1 MERMTFE
8 QWQPAVQSKVATSA
22 NLHQLLPNLSFFI
35 MLSSLIGVIGNVSQ
49 ANYAAG
55 NTFQDALARARR
67 ASGQPAVSLC
77 LNAVESAGYVATDLS
92 GNSLQRVKDLGTIPL
107 DIEVILRLLEA
118 AVLQPRWAHPDD
130 SQVLVGLAPWDR
142 LPDGAAVR
150 QDRRFGT
157 LRLAYPRSRGA
168 TATGSDAAAVAT
180 SPTNLLLRALQT
192 LADSAMSVA
201 EAVAARLGVIFNL
214 PAQDMDLAA
223 PLAMH
228 GVDSLVAV
236 ELRNWL
242 FAVAKAKVSV
252 LEILRSSSLMDFA
265 TLVIERSS
273 LVQTH

>member
-1 MERMTFE
+1 MTFE
-8 QWQPAVQSKVATSA
+8 QWQPAVQSKVASSA
-22 NLHQLLPNLSFFI
+22 NLHQLLPNNLSFFV

-67 ASGQPAVSLC
+67 TSGQPAVSLC

-92 GNSLQRVKDLGTIPL
+92 GNSLQRVKDLGTISL
-107 DIEVILRLLEA
+107 DIEVILRVLEA

-130 SQVLVGLAPWDR
+130 AQVLVGLAPWDH
-142 LPDGAAVR
+142 LPDGAAVQ

-157 LRLAYPRSRGA
+157 LHLAYPRSRGA
-168 TATGSDAAAVAT
+168 TATGSDATAVATT
-180 SPTNLLLRALQT
+180 SPTNLLLRALET
-192 LADSAMSVA
+192 LADSAVSVA
-201 EAVAARLGVIFNL
+201 EAVAARLGAIFNL
-214 PAQDMDLAA
+214 PAQEMDLAV

-242 FAVAKAKVSV
+242 FAVAKAKVSIF
-252 LEILRSSSLMDFA
+252 EILRSGSLMDFA
-265 TLVIERSS
+265 TLVIQRSS
-273 LVQTH
+273 VVQTR